1 MAQQEALPAQ
11 PAGLSHWY
19 LRHPSLTAVK
29 ARRRPADYRG
39 PMSTTPPP
47 DWILIANATRARVL
61 QQEAGGAM
69 EVLESFVHPAGRGQP
84 VEPITDPREKS
95 YTRFAHELAQ
105 HVEQDARQGH
115 LCSLVIF
122 APQPFLDEL
131 VSALG
136 KAGRRLL
143 CGAHELDLT
152 SVGLAELDWRI
163 QHELEAAAH

>member
-1 MAQQEALPAQ
+1 M
-11 PAGLSHWY
+11 
-19 LRHPSLTAVK
+19 AVK
-29 ARRRPADYRG
+29 AGGGPSGYRG
-39 PMSTTPPP
+39 CMSTNPPP

-61 QQEAGGAM
+61 QQEAGAAM

-84 VEPITDPREKS
+84 VGPIIDPREKS

-105 HVEQDARQGH
+105 HIEQEARRGH
-115 LCSLVIF
+115 LASLVLF

-131 VSALG
+131 ASALG
-136 KAGRRLL
+136 KAGRSLL
-143 CGAHELDLT
+143 CGLHEMDLT

>member
-1 MAQQEALPAQ
+1 
-11 PAGLSHWY
+11 
-19 LRHPSLTAVK
+19 LTAVK
-29 ARRRPADYRG
+29 AGDSAADYRG
-39 PMSTTPPP
+39 FMSTTPPP

-61 QQEAGGAM
+61 AQEAGGSM

-84 VEPITDPREKS
+84 LSPITDPREKS

-105 HVEQDARQGH
+105 HIEQEARQGH

-136 KAGRRLL
+136 KTGRGLL
-143 CGAHELDLT
+143 CGAHEMDLT

-163 QHELEAAAH
+163 QHELEVVAH